1 MHDGHTHGGGHT
13 HSFARGVSPEKTLA
27 LLSYMLQH
35 NREHTQELADLGIRL
50 EQSGKAKAARQLKAA
65 TEEYERGNKNLEAA
79 IASAK

>member
-1 MHDGHTHGGGHT
+1 
-13 HSFARGVSPEKTLA
+13 
-27 LLSYMLQH
+27 MLQH